1 MSAQP
6 IPVGLVEWFEIGEE
20 ERVERVLAQLRR
32 LGVEHLRT
40 GVSWADWHAPGGKEW
55 YSWLLPRLAA
65 EVELLPCVVYT
76 PPSLAVAPKPGA
88 PPRRPRDYADF
99 VDLLITRHGRTFE
112 HIELWNEPN
121 NISEWDWRL
130 DLEWHAFSEMIGAAA
145 YWARRR
151 GKRAV
156 LGGMSPLDPNWLE
169 LMAARGLLDEV
180 DVLGIHGFPGT
191 WEVAWEGW
199 AADVA
204 KVQRVLRERA
214 LETEIWITEAGY
226 STWRSDEFGQ
236 VRELVAALEAPVD
249 RVYWYAAEDL
259 QPDREANSGFHQDE
273 RHYHVGIHDCDGEPK
288 LVARLWAEGGLDLVR
303 ETARLG
309 SRPLRPVRSPTTL
322 VTGGA
327 GFVGTNLVH
336 RRLAEGKRVRVL
348 DNLSRPG
355 VERNLRWLAGRHP
368 GRLEV
373 VAGDVRDPLAV
384 ERAVGDVDEVFHL
397 AAQVAVTTSLDRPD
411 RDFAI
416 NLGGT
421 IELLEALRRLPEP
434 PPVLF
439 TSTNKVYGALDDL
452 DLELDGDRWL
462 PRDPLVRARGID
474 ERRPLDFRT
483 PYGCSKGGADQ
494 YVLDYAASF
503 DLPTV
508 VFRMSC
514 IYGPHQHGNEDQGW
528 VAHFLLRALAGEPI
542 TIYGDGCQVRDV
554 LYVDDLVEAML
565 LARRHVYSPEV
576 GGQAFNIGGGAPNAV
591 SLMEVFDIVAGL
603 NGGRPEFELAPPRT
617 GDQRYYVSNTRRFGA
632 ATGWE
637 PQVSADEGIELL
649 YHWLLADL
657 GARRVKE
664 TRVR

>member
-1 MSAQP
+1 VSAPP
-6 IPVGLVEWFEIGEE
+6 IAVGLVEWFEIGEE

-32 LGVEHLRT
+32 LGVDHLRT
-40 GVSWADWHAPGGKEW
+40 GISWADWYTESGEEW
-55 YSWLLPRLAA
+55 YDWLLPRLASA
-65 EVELLPCVVYT
+65 VELLPCVVYT
-76 PPSLAVAPKPGA
+76 PPSIAVAPKSGS

-99 VDLLITRHGRTFE
+99 LDLLITRHGRAFD
-112 HIELWNEPN
+112 HVELWNEPN

-145 YWARRR
+145 YWVRQR
-151 GKRAV
+151 GKRTV
-156 LGGMSPLDPNWLE
+156 LGGMSPLDPNWLK
-169 LMAARGLLDEV
+169 LMTERGLLGQV
-180 DVLGIHGFPGT
+180 DVVGIHGFPGT

-204 KVQRVLRERA
+204 KVRRVLGERGIDA
-214 LETEIWITEAGY
+214 EIWITEAGY
-226 STWRSDEFGQ
+226 STWRNDEFGQ
-236 VRELVAALEAPVD
+236 VRELVSALEAPVE

-259 QPDREANSGFHQDE
+259 QPDREANSGFHVDE
-273 RHYHVGIHDCDGEPK
+273 RHYYAGIHDRSGEPK
-288 LVARLWAEGGLDLVR
+288 LVARLWAEGGLELVG

-336 RRLAEGKRVRVL
+336 RRLREGKRVRVL

-355 VERNLRWLAGRHP
+355 VERNLRWLASRHP

-373 VAGDVRDPLAV
+373 IIGDVRDPLAV
-384 ERAVGDVDEVFHL
+384 ERAVRDVEEVFHL

-421 IELLEALRRLPEP
+421 LELLEALRRLREP

-439 TSTNKVYGALDDL
+439 TSTNKVYGALADL
-452 DLELDGDRWL
+452 DLELVGNRWL
-462 PRDPLVRARGID
+462 PRDPLVRAHGID
-474 ERRPLDFRT
+474 ERRPLDFCT

-503 DLPTV
+503 DLPSV

-528 VAHFLLRALAGEPI
+528 VAHFLLRVIAGEPI

-554 LYVDDLVEAML
+554 LYVDDLIDAML
-565 LARRHVYSPEV
+565 LARRHIDSHEV
-576 GGQAFNIGGGAPNAV
+576 RGHAFNIGGGPPNAV
-591 SLMEVFDIVAGL
+591 SLLEVLDIVAGL
-603 NGGRPEFELAPPRT
+603 HGERAELALAPPRK

-637 PQVSADEGIELL
+637 PRVSADEGIDLL
-649 YHWLLADL
+649 HQWLLADL
-657 GARRVKE
+657 GAGRVKE
-664 TRVR
+664 TRAR